1 MSLPRVGRG
10 VEKDLL
16 RSQAKY
22 VHSHDNEKTLAD
34 LARQLVFGLGHGLI
48 SILGL
53 SVGVA
58 SATGS
63 SNTVAIA
70 AVVGMLTGF
79 ATLMT
84 LEFLGSKTQREIQQ
98 HMVEEEMREFV
109 EHPEVEK
116 SEMRQYYV
124 QEGFS
129 AQEAETFVSRLSL
142 DRDRWLKA
150 HVTHVLGLTV
160 GHPSSATRGS
170 ITLGLSH
177 LLGAT
182 IALIPYF
189 VFLDLKTA
197 AYASISLASVTLLV
211 AGSVKTRATGG
222 RWYASAAEF
231 FALGM
236 VAVVVG
242 YAVGYVVR

>member
-1 MSLPRVGRG
+1 LSSSQSPGRP
-10 VEKDLL
+10 E
-16 RSQAKY
+16 SP
-22 VHSHDNEKTLAD
+22 HSHAREKTLAD

-63 SNTVAIA
+63 ARTVAIA
-70 AVVGMLTGF
+70 GVVGMLTGL

-84 LEFLGSKTQREIQQ
+84 LEYLGAKTQREIQE
-98 HMVEEEMREFV
+98 HMVEHEKKEFA
-109 EHPEVEK
+109 EHPEDEK
-116 SEMRQYYV
+116 SEMRQYYIH
-124 QEGFS
+124 EGFS
-129 AQEAETFVSRLSL
+129 AEEAETFVTRLSL

-150 HVTHVLGLTV
+150 HVTHVLGLIPA
-160 GHPSSATRGS
+160 GSSSPMRGS

-177 LLGAT
+177 LMGAA

-189 VFLDLKTA
+189 LFSDLRTA
-197 AYASISLASVTLLV
+197 AYASISLASVTLLA

-222 RWYASAAEF
+222 RWYASAVEF

-242 YAVGYVVR
+242 YGVGYVIR